1 MSEKRSEEEF
11 QKQSKELYGKIKTVL
26 DDYDTTLAINVLI
39 IFVAQIAVFGQTPDL
54 PPEEAVTALRD
65 AIKNFGALRD
75 AIKNFGADYQLWEGQ
90 TDSIEKQK
98 GH

>member
-26 DDYDTTLAINVLI
+26 DDYDTTVAMNVLI

-65 AIKNFGALRD
+65 AIKNFGA
-75 AIKNFGADYQLWEGQ
+75 DYQFWEGQ